1 MLLALDIGNTNIVV
15 GVFEGKRLVA
25 HWRCQ
30 TQRER
35 TADEFAALMHQW
47 LTMRGLRFEQ
57 MDGMIVSS
65 VVPPMNETI
74 ERFAA
79 DYCRVKPLFLGP
91 GVKTGMAIEVEDP
104 REVGADRIVNSVAAY
119 ELYGG
124 GTAQSPFPTPLIVVD
139 FGTATTLDAVSADGK
154 YLGGAIAPGIG
165 IASDA
170 LFRQASRLY
179 RVDLVKPRRA
189 IGRNT
194 VSCMQSGI
202 VFGYVGLVKELIQRI
217 KAELSADAKVVAT
230 GGLADLIASEVPE
243 IAEVNP
249 DLTLE
254 GLRIIWER
262 NRP

>member
-47 LTMRGLRFEQ
+47 FTMSGLRFEQ

-74 ERFAA
+74 ERFAV
-79 DYCRVKPLFLGP
+79 DYCRLKPLFLGP

-104 REVGADRIVNSVAAY
+104 REVGADRIANSVAAY

-124 GTAQSPFPTPLIVVD
+124 PIIALD

-217 KAELSADAKVVAT
+217 KAELSADAKVIAT

-243 IAEVNP
+243 IVEVNP

-262 NRP
+262 NVRQD